1 MVENLLADPV
11 APVVPPSP
19 EEELVARLFGSMT
32 KPESPP
38 LPADAT
44 PGERL
49 FGGMHTH
56 GDAQRGIATTMIE
69 HDGMSREQ
77 ANAVAEEWAP
87 VFAEAGLSNTE
98 ASTLAEAGAAIYQRP
113 PSDEQRQQ
121 WASMAQDALQA
132 DYRPEGVAQALADA
146 RTLVQRVA
154 AKHPGIVAWLDAG
167 AGDHPAVIRAVCAR
181 ARELRKQGR
190 L

>member
-1 MVENLLADPV
+1 MAENLLADPV
-11 APVVPPSP
+11 APETPLSP
-19 EEELVARLFGSMT
+19 DEELGRRLFGSMT

-38 LPADAT
+38 PPADAT
-44 PGERL
+44 PEERL

-77 ANAVAEEWAP
+77 ANAVAGEWAP

-98 ASTLAEAGAAIYQRP
+98 ASTLAEVGAAIYQRP
-113 PSDEQRQQ
+113 ASDEQRQQ
-121 WASMAQDALQA
+121 WASMAREALQA
-132 DYRPEGVAQALADA
+132 DYRPDGVAQALADA
-146 RTLVQRVA
+146 KVLVQRLA
-154 AKHPGIVAWLDAG
+154 ASHPGIVAWLEAG
-167 AGDHPAVIRAVCAR
+167 AGDHPQVVRVIAAR
-181 ARELRKQGR
+181 ARELRKAGR

>member
-1 MVENLLADPV
+1 MAENLLADPV
-11 APVVPPSP
+11 TPDVPPSP
-19 EEELVARLFGSMT
+19 EEQMAAKLFGDMK
-32 KPESPP
+32 KPEPPP

-44 PGERL
+44 PAEKL
-49 FGGMHTH
+49 FGGTHTH
-56 GDAQRGIATTMIE
+56 DVATRAISGALVE
-69 HDGMSREQ
+69 HDGMSREH
-77 ANAVAEEWAP
+77 ANAVAGEWAP
-87 VFAEAGLSNTE
+87 VFATAGLSNSE
-98 ASTLAEAGAAIYQRP
+98 SSAVAEVGAAIYQRP

-121 WASMAQDALQA
+121 WASVAQEALQA

-154 AKHPGIVAWLDAG
+154 AKHPGVIAWLDAG

-181 ARELRKQGR
+181 ARELRKAGR